1 MSRVLLV
8 HGIAQQYRGAES
20 LRAAYTPALRDG
32 VSFAGGS
39 LAADAVS
46 VAFYGDLFR
55 PPGSRSPALPDYD
68 ASDVD
73 DPLELA
79 LLDAWWREAARLDPS
94 VPNPSIPDR
103 SDATRGRTPNW
114 AQRALYALC
123 GSAYFAGVAERALI
137 GALKQVRA
145 YLTDRDTR
153 VRVQSRVQNAITAQ
167 TTVLIGHSLG
177 SVIGYEVLCGTPD
190 LPVTTFV
197 TLGSPLG
204 VPKLVFDRLRPPP
217 IAGKGAWPRSI
228 RDWTNIADSGDVV
241 ALTKTLA
248 PHFGNQVSDLLVH
261 NGVKAHDVRPYLT
274 ARETGDAILAGL
286 APSV

>member
-20 LRAAYTPALRDG
+20 LRAVYAPALRDG
-32 VSFAGGS
+32 VSLAGGR

-55 PPGSRSPALPDYD
+55 PPGSRSPAVPDYD
-68 ASDVD
+68 ASDVE

-79 LLDAWWREAARLDPS
+79 LLDAWWREAARLGPS
-94 VPNPSIPDR
+94 TPDR
-103 SDATRGRTPNW
+103 SDATRARTPNW
-114 AQRALYALC
+114 VQRALYALC
-123 GSAYFAGVAERALI
+123 GSTYFAGVAERALI

-145 YLTDRDTR
+145 YLTDPHTR
-153 VRVQSRVQNAITAQ
+153 ARVQSRIQNAITAQ

-190 LPVTTFV
+190 LPVATFV

-204 VPKLVFDRLRPPP
+204 IPKLVFDRLVPQP
-217 IAGKGAWPRSI
+217 IAGKGAWPRSV
-228 RDWTNIADSGDVV
+228 RHWTNIADSGDLV

-248 PHFGNQVSDLLVH
+248 PQFGNQVTDLLVH
-261 NGVKAHDVRPYLT
+261 NGVKAHDIRPYLT
-274 ARETGDAILAGL
+274 APETGHAILAGL
-286 APSV
+286 TPSA